1 MKLRRP
7 TACLCRALL
16 ALPVA
21 GATLAI
27 GVDDLLGSRRLEV
40 EKPVEN
46 MRSSPNGEEIGTLV
60 KGVEVEE
67 LEREGKWVRINVEGW
82 IWGPSLR
89 GFEAGEIVERDR
101 EPDQQEEEKSVR
113 EPAVR
118 RPARATLHRH
128 TARAARIVDPEFGDF
143 YGIGL
148 DRDLGELVIRF
159 KVTGISREA
168 LEVRQMRVQRK
179 VVRELEGEDLEF
191 RSVRIETNRPDGSGE
206 VGVEVAVTKRED
218 IAAAADD
225 DVAGWKSRSRIS
237 TDGGKTWE

>member
-1 MKLRRP
+1 MKRRRRKASLYP
-7 TACLCRALL
+7 ALL

-27 GVDDLLGSRRLEV
+27 GVDDLLGARRLEV

-89 GFEAGEIVERDR
+89 GFESSDEVVERLREADR
-101 EPDQQEEEKSVR
+101 EEEKGAR

-118 RPARATLHRH
+118 RPARAT
-128 TARAARIVDPEFGDF
+128 P
-143 YGIGL
+143 
-148 DRDLGELVIRF
+148 IR
-159 KVTGISREA
+159 S
-168 LEVRQMRVQRK
+168 
-179 VVRELEGEDLEF
+179 
-191 RSVRIETNRPDGSGE
+191 S
-206 VGVEVAVTKRED
+206 
-218 IAAAADD
+218 
-225 DVAGWKSRSRIS
+225 
-237 TDGGKTWE
+237 

>member
-1 MKLRRP
+1 MKRRRL
-7 TACLCRALL
+7 TANLYRALL
-16 ALPVA
+16 VVPVA

-27 GVDDLLGSRRLEV
+27 GVEDLLGSRRLEV

-46 MRSSPNGEEIGTLV
+46 IRSSPNGEQIGTLV

-67 LEREGKWVRINVEGW
+67 LEQEGKWVRINVEGW

-89 GFEAGEIVERDR
+89 GFEPGEEAFERPR
-101 EPDQQEEEKSVR
+101 ETGGKEEKGPR

-128 TARAARIVDPEFGDF
+128 TAEASRIIDPEFGDF
-143 YGIGL
+143 YGISL
-148 DRDLGELVIRF
+148 DHDLGQLVVRF

-179 VVRELEGEDLEF
+179 VVRGLGDADLEF
-191 RSVRIETNRPDGSGE
+191 KSVRIETNRPDGSGE
-206 VGVEVAVTKRED
+206 VGVEVAVMKRAD
-218 IAAAADD
+218 IDAED
-225 DVAGWKSRSRIS
+225 DVDKWKARSKIS

>member
-7 TACLCRALL
+7 TASLCRALL

-89 GFEAGEIVERDR
+89 GFEAGEKIVERDR
-101 EPDQQEEEKSVR
+101 EPDQEAEKRVR
-113 EPAVR
+113 EPAFR
-118 RPARATLHRH
+118 RSARATLHRH
-128 TARAARIVDPEFGDF
+128 TPRAARIVDPEFGDF

-168 LEVRQMRVQRK
+168 LEVRQMRVQSK
-179 VVRELEGEDLEF
+179 VVRELEGEDLKF
-191 RSVRIETNRPDGSGE
+191 KSVRIETNRPDGSGE

-218 IAAAADD
+218 IDADAD
-225 DVAGWKSRSRIS
+225 ADVAGWKARSRIS

>member
-1 MKLRRP
+1 MTRRVLKTSLR
-7 TACLCRALL
+7 RALL
-16 ALPVA
+16 AIPVA

-27 GVDDLLGSRRLEV
+27 GVDDLLGARRLEV

-89 GFEAGEIVERDR
+89 GFEAGEKIVERDR
-101 EPDQQEEEKSVR
+101 EPDREKEKSVR
-113 EPAVR
+113 EPTVR
-118 RPARATLHRH
+118 RPARATLPRH
-128 TARAARIVDPEFGDF
+128 TATAARIVDPEFGDF

-168 LEVRQMRVQRK
+168 LEVRQMRVQRE
-179 VVRELEGEDLEF
+179 VVRELEGEDLQF
-191 RSVRIETNRPDGSGE
+191 KRVRIETNRPDGSGE
-206 VGVEVAVTKRED
+206 VGVEVAVTGRED
-218 IAAAADD
+218 IDPADD
-225 DVAGWKSRSRIS
+225 DVAGWKARSRIS